1 MVSVPRFVATYVTSH
16 RPSDPVEQS
25 MSELAPGSWG
35 LLGLAAEKKNLT
47 FVGELVSRFPSS
59 S

>member
-1 MVSVPRFVATYVTSH
+1 
-16 RPSDPVEQS
+16 
-25 MSELAPGSWG
+25 MSELAPGSLG
-35 LLGLAAEKKNLT
+35 LFGLAAEKKNLT